1 MSQSNLKVSANF
13 EKNSRSVPKFEIN
26 EQRVKLQRFE
36 TPQPAIVIKSSAVT
50 VSRFKIIESAV
61 ISPAT
66 ETVIET
72 TISKFTIKRRR
83 TETENIEQHSDKVEN
98 VNNIEVK
105 KCVNIETGKVGNIEV
120 DNNREVEVSNIEMG
134 EVDNRSEK
142 VYSIETGKYIEVDNI
157 ETGEM
162 DNIEMGEVGNIETG
176 EIEMEKVGNIEMGEV
191 DNIEAGKVVSLDSS
205 ERQTA
210 ASSLILHL
218 QNKYEEHLKTNSNP
232 LELNEN
238 NDFVG
243 ITENMEKLCGPE
255 VAYSLI
261 RLTRGLAS
269 SREAARHGFSLAL
282 IELLAGFECITY
294 EIVTTLIDEACPIKS
309 AKERDNSDI
318 IFGRVF
324 GLMAIIRSGML
335 WRKDSSKEEYMDVIN
350 NLIFCSKCKQYVR
363 EMCYHII
370 ISSIPHDTSFEEDA
384 LEHLIN
390 VLKEHSKHGINNPD
404 DLNLALAIEYQYP
417 DIVQNNVWKNVVMH
431 SCDTCYIQWKAKP
444 SKIAIGIHQNQE
456 NRLHSVWN
464 SIIHLFN
471 LAPGGK
477 IGEDSIEFSDF
488 WKIVVDGC
496 LFDDET
502 PYQRKFWGFQ
512 LFEKVINI
520 FPPGRI
526 SDVFTS
532 NFMRTLI
539 NNSHD
544 DTRYLHKAAIHVLET
559 IENVSEENKTKANV
573 IAKSLLGPNYD
584 QDFDKL
590 SNTKTVKKIFSTMNN
605 EALENYLFHLKGIFL
620 KSNYTDSSEIERQR
634 QWIIEHMYSILKD
647 SQINRSE
654 GWMKFIFDL
663 FMTYGF
669 FTPKENHKDDSD
681 EEMIVYKPKRS
692 NSKGSQKIKKIKESS
707 VIIGAAIP
715 PLSAKTQEYCRTR
728 CFHSLGELVTTR
740 SFEADSVR
748 SMQGNM
754 SNGESWVYYAA
765 CKLIEFENDPQVD
778 SLIVL
783 SDEVLE
789 VQRSVYKIMQQIINE
804 KFRKSKEEFKELK
817 KKTVDSDL
825 HYEGFLWLFAS
836 SILTLY
842 NEPDEAMDILKDLQL
857 CYTKM
862 FEKSENSKKLKKSKK
877 SNKTSDESYFH
888 NPADV
893 IVDILLGF
901 LVKQSSFLQ
910 NVVEHT
916 FKAFC
921 DIITKSSLNLML
933 DVNAKY
939 QKLHFKQKIIGLLKI
954 FVRTQPTNPLIFELL
969 IPLLELAKSLKTDEV
984 AKSIDHFLNSQV
996 VVSKEVPT
1004 QFEDDLVLDIM
1015 QQVHEMIN
1023 KTRNVKFAI
1032 SCWKISTYLFKSLV
1046 RCHKSDENPKL
1057 CSQYSNPSIKKA
1069 VNIYESSYQR
1079 WLTKPDCL
1087 PTKSFSQLFDNIPQV
1102 PWHLSKIFLGG
1113 TDPKSAK
1120 NPKRV
1125 ILAYEISTSAFKHVI
1140 PRKKM
1145 ELADDNSIVKLIQ
1158 KMRDSLKT
1166 TLQFISDERGEK
1178 TFDVQAI
1185 KIIIKFAILAIK
1197 RTSMYLPKEKLTVA
1211 WDATNLLSILKKIKE
1226 LPKHKSSQILG
1237 KCVYVPSGNNSQC
1250 RCLRFRASNDQYIC
1264 VACNHDEPENS
1275 NIVPIFNPSEATGR
1289 YFFRNNKGKRKRV
1302 DVPDILNLTATVFCF
1317 NETDS
1322 NEESLKIP

>member
-1 MSQSNLKVSANF
+1 MAVSTYDF
-13 EKNSRSVPKFEIN
+13 F
-26 EQRVKLQRFE
+26 
-36 TPQPAIVIKSSAVT
+36 
-50 VSRFKIIESAV
+50 
-61 ISPAT
+61 
-66 ETVIET
+66 
-72 TISKFTIKRRR
+72 
-83 TETENIEQHSDKVEN
+83 SDL
-98 VNNIEVK
+98 
-105 KCVNIETGKVGNIEV
+105 
-120 DNNREVEVSNIEMG
+120 
-134 EVDNRSEK
+134 
-142 VYSIETGKYIEVDNI
+142 
-157 ETGEM
+157 
-162 DNIEMGEVGNIETG
+162 
-176 EIEMEKVGNIEMGEV
+176 
-191 DNIEAGKVVSLDSS
+191 ASLDSS
-205 ERQTA
+205 QRQTA
-210 ASSLILHL
+210 ATSLILHL

-232 LELNEN
+232 PELNEN

-243 ITENMEKLCGPE
+243 ITENIEKLCGPE

-335 WRKDSSKEEYMDVIN
+335 WRKNSSKEEYMDVIN
-350 NLIFCSKCKQYVR
+350 NLTFCSKCKKYVR

-370 ISSIPHDTSFEEDA
+370 ISSIPHLKDTSFERDA

-390 VLKEHSKHGINNPD
+390 VLTEHSKHGINNPD

-431 SCDTCYIQWKAKP
+431 SCDTCSIQWKVSIMHRDNIGNISEAIQAKP
-444 SKIAIGIHQNQE
+444 SKLALEIHQNQE

-477 IGEDSIEFSDF
+477 IGENSIEFSDF

-502 PYQRKFWGFQ
+502 PHQRKFWGFQ

-526 SDVFTS
+526 ADVFTS

-544 DTRYLHKAAIHVLET
+544 DRRYLHKAAIHALKT
-559 IENVSEENKTKANV
+559 IESVSEENQNKANV
-573 IAKSLLGPNYD
+573 IVKSLLGPSCD

-605 EALENYLFHLKGIFL
+605 DALENYLFYLKGIFL
-620 KSNYTDSSEIERQR
+620 KSNYTDFSEIEHQR
-634 QWIIEHMYSILKD
+634 HWIIEHIYSILKD
-647 SQINRSE
+647 SEINRSE

-692 NSKGSQKIKKIKESS
+692 NSKGSQKTKKIKKTN

-715 PLSAKTQEYCRTR
+715 PLSSKTQEYCRTR
-728 CFHSLGELVTTR
+728 FFHSLGELLTIR
-740 SFEADSVR
+740 SFEVDSVR
-748 SMQGNM
+748 SMNGNM

-778 SLIVL
+778 PLIVL
-783 SDEVLE
+783 SDEALE
-789 VQRSVYKIMQQIINE
+789 IQRSVYIIMQQIINE
-804 KFRKSKEEFKELK
+804 KFRKSKEVKESK
-817 KKTVDSDL
+817 KKTADSDL
-825 HYEGFLWLFAS
+825 HYDGFLWLFS
-836 SILTLY
+836 SSVLILY
-842 NEPDEAMDILKDLQL
+842 NEPDEAMDILKDLKL

-862 FEKSENSKKLKKSKK
+862 FEKSEHSKKQKKSKK
-877 SNKTSDESYFH
+877 SNKTSDESYSH
-888 NPADV
+888 DPADV

-901 LVKQSSFLQ
+901 LVKQSSFLH
-910 NVVEHT
+910 NMVEIT

-933 DVNAKY
+933 DIFTNKGVDGNELIEAMDIDDNDMFDQDEDDDESDNNTEDDDEPGFINFTNTKSSKNEMLEFHKDDDDDEDENDEEDISDQEKMMEQFDSKLGEYFKQQKIGKKKKKDAKY
-939 QKLHFKQKIIGLLKI
+939 QKIHFKQKIIGLLRI
-954 FVRTQPTNPLIFELL
+954 FVRAQPTNPLIFELL
-969 IPLLELAKSLKTDEV
+969 VPLLELTKSSDSDEV
-984 AKSIDHFLNSQV
+984 AKSIDHFLNTQIV
-996 VVSKEVPT
+996 VNKEVPT
-1004 QFEDDLVLDIM
+1004 QFEDSLVLNIM
-1015 QQVHEMIN
+1015 QQVHEMIGKARKAN
-1023 KTRNVKFAI
+1023 LAI
-1032 SCWKISTYLFKSLV
+1032 LCWKTSAYLFKSLI
-1046 RCHKSDENPKL
+1046 RCHKCDEYPKL
-1057 CSQYSNPSIKKA
+1057 CSKYSNPSIKKA

-1079 WLTKPDCL
+1079 WLTKAGCL
-1087 PTKSFSQLFDNIPQV
+1087 PIISFLQLFDCIPQV

-1120 NPKRV
+1120 SPKKV
-1125 ILAYEISTSAFKHVI
+1125 ILAYEISTSAFKHII
-1140 PRKKM
+1140 PKKKT
-1145 ELADDNSIVKLIQ
+1145 ELLNDNNSIVKLIQ
-1158 KMRDSLKT
+1158 KMRDSLKI
-1166 TLQFISDERGEK
+1166 TLQFICDERGEK
-1178 TFDVQAI
+1178 KFDDQAMRV
-1185 KIIIKFAILAIK
+1185 IIKFAILAIK
-1197 RTSMYLPKEKLTVA
+1197 RTNMYVPKEKLTVA
-1211 WDATNLLSILKKIKE
+1211 WDATNLLSILMKIKE
-1226 LPKHKSSQILG
+1226 LPKLK
-1237 KCVYVPSGNNSQC
+1237 NSQAIKT
-1250 RCLRFRASNDQYIC
+1250 LISEVKALF
-1264 VACNHDEPENS
+1264 P
-1275 NIVPIFNPSEATGR
+1275 NIR
-1289 YFFRNNKGKRKRV
+1289 
-1302 DVPDILNLTATVFCF
+1302 L
-1317 NETDS
+1317 
-1322 NEESLKIP
+1322 